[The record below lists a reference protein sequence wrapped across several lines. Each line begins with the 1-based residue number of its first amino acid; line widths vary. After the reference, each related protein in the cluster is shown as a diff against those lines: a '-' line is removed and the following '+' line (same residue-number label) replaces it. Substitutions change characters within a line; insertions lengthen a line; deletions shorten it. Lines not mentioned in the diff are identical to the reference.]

1 MSDNVSDSNPDT
13 ALARQNVGLFAQPE
27 IREAI
32 RGATGLSDNALDRVS
47 EGLAKLG
54 VALVLPNGADMNA
67 KYANAIALVRDHGSS
82 VQRAARTLGISA
94 THLTRRLN
102 AIGAKGDLQAM
113 ADAGDRR
120 ILEMSQALSTLS
132 GEELLERIENE
143 GNQMKTTELQK
154 IYTASTSQVAV
165 KQRWSQGS
173 QVGSS
178 DFGMCALAQMPIG
191 KKLTIEDK
199 SPGDDAVDVTPVG

>member
-1 MSDNVSDSNPDT
+1 MTDHLSDSNPDT

-32 RGATGLSDNALDRVS
+32 CGATGLSDDGLDRVA

-67 KYANAIALVRDHGSS
+67 KYANAIALVRDHGYS
-82 VQRAARTLGISA
+82 VQKAARTLDISA
-94 THLTRRLN
+94 THLTRKLN

-143 GNQMKTTELQK
+143 GRQMKTTELQK
-154 IYTASTSQVAV
+154 IYTASTGQVAV
-165 KQRWSQGS
+165 KQRWSPGS
-173 QVGSS
+173 PTGAS
-178 DFGMCALAQMPIG
+178 DLGMSALAQMLQG

-199 SPGDDAVDVTPVG
+199 SPGDEAIEVTPAG

>member
-1 MSDNVSDSNPDT
+1 MSDDLSDSAPDT

-32 RGATGLSDNALDRVS
+32 RGATGLSDDALDRVS
-47 EGLAKLG
+47 EGLARLG
-54 VALVLPNGADMNA
+54 VALILPNGADMNA
-67 KYANAIALVRDHGSS
+67 KYANAIVLVRDHGYS
-82 VQRAARTLGISA
+82 VQKSARTLGISA
-94 THLTRRLN
+94 THLTRKLN

-143 GNQMKTTELQK
+143 GHQMKTSELQK

-173 QVGSS
+173 HVGGS
-178 DFGMCALAQMPIG
+178 DFGMSALAQMLIG
-191 KKLTIEDK
+191 KRITVEDK
-199 SPGDDAVDVTPVG
+199 RPCDDAVDVTPVE